1 MLDVLTSDPVKK
13 EATSNSPTT
22 AVSDK
27 LGITLV
33 DAGMVA
39 QLNDEESSTF
49 IGILA
54 ALGEGDG
61 RAAAEFALRFSI
73 ENNMRERER
82 AQFVQEMISL
92 FAEKCRGYGTNVD
105 VGEVL
110 RRVLSLIRIHH
121 VRIDAN
127 YATLVVNVLCVES
140 LARRV
145 CPSYNVLDAAKPLL
159 QTYRRHF
166 FESDGFTPKTDPN
179 AYKVWN
185 SAVSTSRL
193 KLICLSKPSNSLL
206 LYSLVRSFF
215 FLRYFQRF
223 KAVTPVMYLKKKRAD
238 DLFFKKVSLEHRR
251 RKLSPS

>member
-1 MLDVLTSDPVKK
+1 MLIYIQVRKYVYYRMHFLSHFEAQKRHCNQIDPSLIYGMFAECFLGNIMLDVLTSDLAKK
-13 EATSNSPTT
+13 EATSSTT
-22 AVSDK
+22 AASDK

-110 RRVLSLIRIHH
+110 RCVLSLIRIHH

-179 AYKVWN
+179 AFKVWN
-185 SAVSTSRL
+185 AAVSTS
-193 KLICLSKPSNSLL
+193 
-206 LYSLVRSFF
+206 
-215 FLRYFQRF
+215 
-223 KAVTPVMYLKKKRAD
+223 
-238 DLFFKKVSLEHRR
+238 
-251 RKLSPS
+251 